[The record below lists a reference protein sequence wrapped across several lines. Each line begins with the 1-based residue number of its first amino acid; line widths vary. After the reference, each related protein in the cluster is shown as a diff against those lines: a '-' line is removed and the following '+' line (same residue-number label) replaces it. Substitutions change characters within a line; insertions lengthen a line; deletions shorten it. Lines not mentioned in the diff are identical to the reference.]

1 LENLGTYR
9 DEVPVFGIVEAC
21 MKRKDKVT
29 SAELSESSLLI
40 KNRAAGDFSTGFGE
54 LVDGFESIQVKRVLL
69 PHEVNGSICSLTQ
82 GAQDLVIIE
91 ARGAVGRLGTDG
103 VDGSLKKRSVSW
115 EAILN
120 LTG

>member
-1 LENLGTYR
+1 
-9 DEVPVFGIVEAC
+9 